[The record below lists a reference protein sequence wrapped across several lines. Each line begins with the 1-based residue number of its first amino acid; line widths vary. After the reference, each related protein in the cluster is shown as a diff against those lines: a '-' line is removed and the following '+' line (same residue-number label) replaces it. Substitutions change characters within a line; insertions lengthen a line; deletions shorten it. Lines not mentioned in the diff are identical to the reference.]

1 MPIGSIV
8 NALAILAGGGLG
20 LVLGRRYPERI
31 RAIVFQALSLGVVV
45 IGLSM
50 ALGFERPLI
59 LVFSLII
66 GGIIGEWLD
75 LDERFN
81 RFGDWLKSRIKSENE
96 LFTQGLVTAS
106 LIYCV
111 GSMAIIGAFDEGL
124 RGDPT
129 ILLTKS
135 VLDGF
140 TSIALASTHGL
151 GVLLSA
157 VPVFVYQVGLTI
169 FAGWFKEYFSPVLIN
184 ELTAVGGVLILG
196 IGLNLLDVA
205 RIKISNLLPA
215 LVVVVGLVWIV

>member
-151 GVLLSA
+151 GVLLAA